1 MVTLKKHIKEGG
13 WWGER
18 GGGGEEGV
26 VIMQGTDQDLSDAWE
41 LGMG

>member
-13 WWGER
+13 GV
-18 GGGGEEGV
+18 GGGGGGGGV
-26 VIMQGTDQDLSDAWE
+26 VIMQGTDQDLSDSWE